1 LQGWVLKQLN
11 TFPVSTHVTYLT
23 QENIKGWIPGLTK
36 KSLARK
42 PLIIAS
48 IDSYL
53 QKKAERIRV
62 QQQKPQPKKS
72 IPITIPTTANSAHTN
87 TNASSS
93 VSLPQTST
101 SSTSFASPP
110 T

>member
-1 LQGWVLKQLN
+1 M
-11 TFPVSTHVTYLT
+11 STHVTYLT

-62 QQQKPQPKKS
+62 QQQQPQQKKS
-72 IPITIPTTANSAHTN
+72 IPITINTTN
-87 TNASSS
+87 TNTFNNTNKNATSTT
-93 VSLPQTST
+93 SLPQMST
-101 SSTSFASPP
+101 TTASFISPP